1 MNAHT
6 TPAELASCDQ
16 RAARS
21 RDRVDRDL
29 VLTERL
35 AINPN
40 DPVDIARL
48 ANLAARRA
56 CCVIHLADA
65 YARALT
71 RLNAHTPKE
80 TNS

>member
-1 MNAHT
+1 MNT
-6 TPAELASCDQ
+6 TPAELAACDQ

-29 VLTERL
+29 VLVKRL
-35 AINPN
+35 ALNPD

-48 ANLAARRA
+48 ANLVARRA

-65 YARALT
+65 YAQAIT
-71 RLNAHTPKE
+71 RLTSKE
-80 TNS
+80 TS